1 MKTTITEE
9 QVKAILKNNIINDTT
24 YIYELGLNVIRRFEG
39 EFFARSGDKVI
50 DLYEIS
56 EELIYQLIEEFQECA
71 KESIDAEEYDEVII
85 SIEVINNLNQLLAG
99 EIDKVKLW

>member
-24 YIYELGLNVIRRFEG
+24 YISELGLNVIRRFEG